1 MRASTIPPRR
11 EFKYLL
17 TPDQVVALEA
27 QLQPWCALDE
37 NLGPTGTY
45 PIRSL
50 YLDTF
55 DLRLYH
61 ANDLETHDRFKV
73 RVRTY
78 PSTPDLRVYLEI
90 KRRTGDVI
98 RKWRRRISP
107 ERWAEV
113 AAARGAP
120 TVGVDD
126 PVAPFSNLCLRH
138 ALEPKVLVQY
148 ERRAWMGRFEAY
160 ARVSVDTQIRAQAA
174 ERWSLGPQPS
184 AWRALDAAD
193 RTRTWGSISVLEL
206 KFGERAPSWMVSL
219 VDHLGLSRQAYSKYG
234 HGVDECY
241 APTLSRAPAGGWS

>member
-1 MRASTIPPRR
+1 MLASIPPRR

-17 TPDQVVALEA
+17 TPAQVEALEHR
-27 QLQPWCALDE
+27 LRPWCTLDA

-78 PSTPDLRVYLEI
+78 PRVADGRVFLEI

-98 RKWRRRISP
+98 RKWRRRIAP
-107 ERWAEV
+107 ERWAQV

-120 TVGVDD
+120 PVTADD

-138 ALEPKVLVQY
+138 DLHPFLLVQY
-148 ERRAWMGRFEAY
+148 ERRAWMGRFEDY
-160 ARVSVDTQIRAQAA
+160 ARVSVDSQIRAQSS
-174 ERWSLGPQPS
+174 RVWSLDAHAG

-219 VDHLGLSRQAYSKYG
+219 VDALGLNRQAYSKYG

-241 APTLSRAPAGGWS
+241 APTPARVPAGAWA